1 MTNQPQSEMTD
12 EMKRS
17 EAQIIKHVA
26 ANPRVTVYQTACA
39 LGLNYG
45 RTQNLMKALSENG
58 TLVREKVGHG
68 YLYSAAPAEPEAEPE
83 TENAA
88 DPAP

>member
-1 MTNQPQSEMTD
+1 MTETRTD
-12 EMKRS
+12 ERKRS
-17 EAQIIKHVA
+17 EAQIIKHVT
-26 ANPRVTVYQTACA
+26 ANPSATVYQTANA
-39 LGLNYG
+39 LNIDYG
-45 RTQNLMKALSENG
+45 RAQNLMKALSENG